1 MSGRAVVL
9 MLLLCCAVGAGCSD
23 KNSVPGDILST
34 DKMEGVMWDMAQADQ
49 YAALYVAKDSAHID
63 RKAETMRLYAEVLR
77 LHQVKPEEFRKSYR
91 YYLSHPELNQL
102 LFDSVVAR
110 GVRARAEMYDRP
122 STYRAPAPP
131 VNLKVGAVR
140 PGVVRPGA
148 VMPAA
153 IRPGAAMPGAIRPGG
168 IPGQPGVQADMV
180 QRMRETAARRQD
192 SIMRAMRVKRDT
204 TGGTKGRHF

>member
-1 MSGRAVVL
+1 MSGRTVVL
-9 MLLLCCAVGAGCSD
+9 MMLLCCAVGAGCSD
-23 KNSVPGDILST
+23 KNSVPGGILST
-34 DKMEGVMWDMAQADQ
+34 DKMEQVMWDMAQADQ

-91 YYLSHPELNQL
+91 YYLSHPDLNQL

-110 GVRARAEMYDRP
+110 GVRARTEMYDRP
-122 STYRAPAPP
+122 STYHAPVPP
-131 VNLKVGAVR
+131 VNLKVGAVG

-153 IRPGAAMPGAIRPGG
+153 IRPGG
-168 IPGQPGVQADMV
+168 IPGKPGFQADMV

-192 SIMRAMRVKRDT
+192 SIMRAMRVKGDT